1 MMETFAID
9 VKKTKDDLA
18 SYVNAKTVVSSYV
31 TALTNTDISGVTFK
45 DLPSDLKKQLPADPK
60 TILANLQKEL
70 KTARGHGMTW
80 LNDIEP
86 DLTKIPQA
94 IINYNTQFQAEC
106 GLMMPL
112 IDDLIINP
120 DDKAKRK
127 ELTDLFKGLLD
138 NLNNQEKD
146 ITGEM
151 GLIKQFNTDI
161 HGDSLNF
168 SNANKDF
175 DAIRTWEESNI
186 KILNGAITQIDGAIS
201 ALQKE
206 ITATAISTGVSAAV
220 IGVGIG
226 LIASGGVV
234 KPIIGAIVMVVGFV
248 GIGMSVAFLIS
259 SINELVE
266 EQSEKAKDQL
276 EVTLLTQQV
285 VALDSVEKITKK
297 LVDQSKSAEQ
307 AVQIILDTWGT
318 LKVKLEAVID
328 DLENSEKHIGDIMS
342 KVDLETAQTQWGQL
356 QEFAEA
362 MQQMPINVD
371 NKKNTSNLQIK
382 KAVAA

>member
-1 MMETFAID
+1 METFAID

-60 TILANLQKEL
+60 TILATLQKEL

-120 DDKAKRK
+120 DDKAKRT

-234 KPIIGAIVMVVGFV
+234 KPIIGAIIMVVGFV

-285 VALDSVEKITKK
+285 VALDSVEKITGK